1 MMIIT
6 NRNLRSPSSSPRSRW
21 WSEERQ
27 EGPTHTPLQSSVD
40 HQSWADTWRNG
51 LSHFAYSVTQCHTL
65 LKDPL
70 QYHCTLNTT
79 HCTKH
84 ASDTWRNGVWHFLQR
99 LAQWTLHTAH
109 CAHCWLH
116 TKHWKQ
122 ENFHF
127 IRWWNAQ
134 HTWQLSNC
142 CFTKKNV
149 FSTLVDRTM
158 HYCTVGNTTFSIF
171 FPHQNHSA
179 VISYQAFMSNPW
191 TVKYEFLESC

>member
-6 NRNLRSPSSSPRSRW
+6 IIIVTTKITMMIRGETGGTHPHSSPVIRRPSKLSW
-21 WSEERQ
+21 HLTER
-27 EGPTHTPLQSSVD
+27 T
-40 HQSWADTWRNG
+40 
-51 LSHFAYSVTQCHTL
+51 VTLCLQCHTL

-84 ASDTWRNGVWHFLQR
+84 ASDTWRNRVWHFLQR
-99 LAQWTLHTAH
+99 LPQWTLHTAH

-127 IRWWNAQ
+127 TQDSVVECSTHLTAEQLLFYKKKCIFN
-134 HTWQLSNC
+134 TGWQDDALLHSWE
-142 CFTKKNV
+142 
-149 FSTLVDRTM
+149 
-158 HYCTVGNTTFSIF
+158 HYI
-171 FPHQNHSA
+171 
-179 VISYQAFMSNPW
+179 
-191 TVKYEFLESC
+191 